1 MSNNKVVEDQ
11 NVAYG
16 VASIVCS
23 VLSWLVLGIVLAPL
37 GVVFGC
43 IGLTKGKQ
51 SKILSAIGLAIGAV
65 ALAVI
70 IISFIAASAILT
82 RVR

>member
-1 MSNNKVVEDQ
+1 MSNNKKIEDQ
-11 NVAYG
+11 NIVYG

-23 VLSWLVLGIVLAPL
+23 ALSWVVLGIVLAPL

-51 SKILSAIGLAIGAV
+51 SKVLSAIGLAIGAV
-65 ALAVI
+65 ALAMLL
-70 IISFIAASAILT
+70 ISFMAASAILT
-82 RVR
+82 KVR